1 MSARQPGQPG
11 RCRPPVGRP
20 DAGYTSQSH
29 RRARSGVAPGP
40 LDPRAALSFCGA
52 RTLLQGAR
60 QGSYLLRQ
68 LTAGTFARQIDEL
81 YSRYDWQVNYTQ
93 LNLLDS
99 HDTARALWLMGDD
112 QSALGLCVLLQMT
125 MPGAPCIYDG
135 DEIGLRAAQA
145 PLPRRFSLAGPRS
158 MGPRLA
164 GVLPPGHCAA
174 VSHSRLAHGG
184 LSAPACRGWDRC
196 FRPDAAVTVRSGAR
210 QHADEGDRIRR
221 GRGRSR
227 AIGDEVR
234 RRLEPWTVCGHA
246 AAAARSDHS
255 GSGYD
260 RAGQHR
266 GRGCVLTV
274 AMMASMGTVAMGV
287 PRRGW

>member
-1 MSARQPGQPG
+1 M
-11 RCRPPVGRP
+11 
-20 DAGYTSQSH
+20 
-29 RRARSGVAPGP
+29 APGP

-145 PLPRRFSLAGPRS
+145 PPAAPLFPRRTQVNGTATCWRSTAGPLRC
-158 MGPRLA
+158 GIT
-164 GVLPPGHCAA
+164 LPPCA
-174 VSHSRLAHGG
+174 RGPF
-184 LSAPACRGWDRC
+184 SACMPRVGSMFSPGRCRNSAQWCSSTR
-196 FRPDAAVTVRSGAR
+196 
-210 QHADEGDRIRR
+210 RR
-221 GRGRSR
+221 GRS
-227 AIGDEVR
+227 
-234 RRLEPWTVCGHA
+234 H
-246 AAAARSDHS
+246 
-255 GSGYD
+255 
-260 RAGQHR
+260 
-266 GRGCVLTV
+266 
-274 AMMASMGTVAMGV
+274 
-287 PRRGW
+287 